1 MHIESYEG
9 VYDCV
14 SIWCCVSLFCCE
26 ACEVMCDLSVL
37 NEKFEWF
44 TEMPTIFA
52 FAAVS
57 AVCRTALDLRCVIN
71 DAYFRKSKKEKFET
85 PPSANVPAVAC
96 IKVSILQVVMASI
109 LHLWKEKNSE
119 VHIIKILRG
128 INRVKNCHWAT
139 CRGLKAGMEAL
150 MKEGLANSD
159 GLIAVG
165 ELAD

>member
-1 MHIESYEG
+1 MGIEAVDESVQMLSSLKLEG
-9 VYDCV
+9 R
-14 SIWCCVSLFCCE
+14 SLKLVKRLRE
-26 ACEVMCDLSVL
+26 A
-37 NEKFEWF
+37 
-44 TEMPTIFA
+44 
-52 FAAVS
+52 
-57 AVCRTALDLRCVIN
+57 DLRCVIN

-96 IKVSILQVVMASI
+96 IKVTILQVVMASI